1 MTDTKGLR
9 PIGFLGSVPFIVHEI
24 KADREMNK
32 LIFLA
37 SAACM
42 MIAAMNTSDAQP
54 GTKLRPDKT
63 VFLYRDTPAET
74 NDIVI
79 GKETE
84 ALGLEM
90 KVVNGLSGD
99 ETIRENGNIGNISD
113 NARFDLYFPKK
124 PNGQMVIVCPGGGYS
139 IVSSYNEGVYVADW
153 MTSHGVT
160 VAVAKYRLP
169 NGHWTVPLDDIHEI
183 FRYCRAHAAEWGV
196 DQIGVMGFSAGG
208 HLAAS
213 ATTLYTDATTR
224 PDFSILIYPVIAMDK
239 VPSHGG
245 SKNNLIGK
253 DETWESTEGKSAD
266 KWLEDQAL
274 HDELIATYSLY
285 RKVTEDTPP
294 VFLAH
299 CSDDRTVPVINS
311 IVFYNA
317 LKEKGHNP
325 EMHIYPYG
333 GHGWGFST
341 EKFVDT
347 DNLGYA
353 REEFETSLGRW
364 LNSLRK

>member
-1 MTDTKGLR
+1 
-9 PIGFLGSVPFIVHEI
+9 
-24 KADREMNK
+24 
-32 LIFLA
+32 
-37 SAACM
+37 
-42 MIAAMNTSDAQP
+42 
-54 GTKLRPDKT
+54 
-63 VFLYRDTPAET
+63 
-74 NDIVI
+74 
-79 GKETE
+79 
-84 ALGLEM
+84 
-90 KVVNGLSGD
+90 
-99 ETIRENGNIGNISD
+99 
-113 NARFDLYFPKK
+113 
-124 PNGQMVIVCPGGGYS
+124 MVIVCPGGGYS

>member
-1 MTDTKGLR
+1 
-9 PIGFLGSVPFIVHEI
+9 
-24 KADREMNK
+24 
-32 LIFLA
+32 
-37 SAACM
+37 

-224 PDFSILIYPVIAMDK
+224 PDFSILIYPVIAMDE
-239 VPSHGG
+239 VPSHTD
-245 SKNNLIGK
+245 SRFNLIGK
-253 DETWESTEGKSAD
+253 NADSTLRKY
-266 KWLEDQAL
+266 
-274 HDELIATYSLY
+274 YSLY
-285 RKVTEDTPP
+285 TQVTPDTPP

-299 CSDDRTVPVINS
+299 CTDDGAVPVINS

-317 LKEKGHNP
+317 LVDNHVSA
-325 EMHIYPYG
+325 EMHIYPVG
-333 GHGWGFST
+333 NHGWGGST
-341 EKFVDT
+341 SEFVENDRI
-347 DNLGYA
+347 GYA
-353 REEFETSLGRW
+353 RSEYETSLARW
-364 LNSLRK
+364 LATHR